1 MSTVLNIVGFHLA
14 TFQEE
19 INAGLHLCEIVAA
32 VGLLAVGGHFMW
44 KGFTLFEHVSF
55 GSVYIMACLFNEV
68 AVYKP
73 VTSKAAN
80 RSVEG
85 L

>member
-1 MSTVLNIVGFHLA
+1 M
-14 TFQEE
+14 
-19 INAGLHLCEIVAA
+19 AA

-55 GSVYIMACLFNEV
+55 GSVYIMTCLFNEV

-80 RSVEG
+80 RLVFVEQLAREVDMCSSHICVSMFPG
-85 L
+85 